1 LQRHKP
7 PCTDPQTVLHRL
19 GVDARLGR
27 PSQGSTLH
35 VLEGPSLSVV
45 CGPMLARLQS
55 VERAGRCHQRQAHG
69 AAQISFTLQPL
80 DLQMQSQSQIAG
92 VVVSP
97 VSTDS

>member
-1 LQRHKP
+1 
-7 PCTDPQTVLHRL
+7 
-19 GVDARLGR
+19 
-27 PSQGSTLH
+27 
-35 VLEGPSLSVV
+35 
-45 CGPMLARLQS
+45 MLARLQS

-97 VSTDS
+97 VSTDSWKSVTPYSSVEPTKAATVFPYVVRNQRLHREYPLFRPLRLRSDY